1 MRFNLLARWSLLA
14 AAFLLA
20 TPLSAATL
28 NDIKAKGALSIS
40 LYKDFPPYSAITNGQ
55 PIGIDVDIAKAI
67 AQKLGLESQ
76 IRLVAADEN
85 VEDDLRNNV
94 WKGHYLGG
102 GVTDIMLH
110 MPVDNAFAE
119 KVDKVKF
126 IAPYQME
133 TVAFAFN
140 TNRVGKQPTLAN
152 FMSEPIGVE
161 IDTLSDLYLLQA
173 MQGQISKNIR
183 HYENLSKAA
192 VALKNGEIAGIM
204 GPRGELEGVLSN
216 RPDSIQIQGL
226 ITPGLARNSWAMGVA
241 VKADNEELVNAV
253 NTAMADLVNSGAIKD
268 IFARYRVG
276 YNPPAAPPQTPT
288 AAAATTSAPATTP
301 TPAPPAALAPTT
313 PPLATPVPADASSS
327 APAATPVTPAPAEA
341 PKRQ

>member
-28 NDIKAKGALSIS
+28 NDVKAKGALSIS

-173 MQGQISKNIR
+173 MQGQISKNIK
-183 HYENLSKAA
+183 HFENLTKASD
-192 VALKNGEIAGIM
+192 ALQKGEVAGIM
-204 GPRGELEGVLSN
+204 GPRGELEGVLAQ
-216 RPDSIQIQGL
+216 RAERIQIQGL
-226 ITPGLARNSWAMGVA
+226 VTPGLARSSWAMGIA
-241 VKADNEELVNAV
+241 VKADNEELAKAV
-253 NTAMADLVNSGAIKD
+253 DNAMAELVKD
-268 IFARYRVG
+268 GSVKKIFD
-276 YNPPAAPPQTPT
+276 THK
-288 AAAATTSAPATTP
+288 
-301 TPAPPAALAPTT
+301 
-313 PPLATPVPADASSS
+313 
-327 APAATPVTPAPAEA
+327 VTYYPPAEA
-341 PKRQ
+341 PADTKVSDASKTETAPTTTQK